1 MHWLARVFASAI
13 ARRIAYLLV
22 ALLLAWCGIDHA
34 QAQTYRC
41 QSSAQPRE
49 CSQGEAY
56 QEAWKY
62 ARDQAARANVGQ
74 TRPDR
79 YQACVDTAATSYAGY
94 FTGNASCGGGHQGI
108 RSFYYGTKCAQE
120 PSYTGTGPWS
130 SVGGNAR
137 SGSLGCRGG
146 CDGQWDRN
154 TDGTSTWTPLGNVCP
169 DDQEKNCQL
178 MGGGNYW
185 NPILKVCEPPQE
197 QCAGGKPANSLG
209 QCGPEPCPAGMIIQ
223 PDGTCKKKENEC
235 PAGNVRSPDG
245 KCLPGDGQCA
255 QGEVRGPDG
264 TCKKDR
270 DEDGEP
276 DPPGEGEPN
285 SFSGGDD
292 CNSPPSCSGDAIMCG
307 QARIQWRIDCNTRRN
322 TNIAGGSCSAMPVC
336 TGEKC
341 DAMEHTQMI
350 MQWRTACAVEKLAQG
365 TGGGGDGNGD
375 LAAIRDAL
383 TGTGGTVDPGASQP
397 GSGAWMPDTPD
408 GGGGVGQ
415 PDTSGYGWG
424 GGSCP
429 TPPAIEVMGSVIEF
443 NVQPLCNWLSLAS
456 YFVMGLAALGSLR
469 IVATRDA

>member
-1 MHWLARVFASAI
+1 MHWLARVFASAV
-13 ARRIAYLLV
+13 ARRIAYLFV
-22 ALLLAWCGIDHA
+22 ALILAWLGI
-34 QAQTYRC
+34 
-41 QSSAQPRE
+41 
-49 CSQGEAY
+49 
-56 QEAWKY
+56 
-62 ARDQAARANVGQ
+62 
-74 TRPDR
+74 
-79 YQACVDTAATSYAGY
+79 
-94 FTGNASCGGGHQGI
+94 GNASAQSFQSEGEAWSVCRSELAAYIAGRTAWEHQNVRCRVLGNVSAKRI
-108 RSFYYGTKCAQE
+108 RSDFDYRRKGSSDAWLSGFYREYTFKDGCSVAD
-120 PSYTGTGPWS
+120 SFTGTGPWS
-130 SVGGNAR
+130 SIGGSAR
-137 SGSLGCRGG
+137 TGSLGCHKG
-146 CDGQWDRN
+146 CDGQWDKN
-154 TDGTSTWTPLGNVCP
+154 VDSTYTWTSIGSVCP
-169 DDQEKNCQL
+169 EDPKNNCEH
-178 MGGGNYW
+178 MGGGYFW
-185 NPILKVCEPPQE
+185 NALLGICEPPNDK
-197 QCAGGKPANSLG
+197 CVDGKPPNSLG
-209 QCGPEPCPAGMIIQ
+209 QCGPEPCPSGMTLQ
-223 PDGTCKKKENEC
+223 ADGTCKKKDNEC
-235 PAGNVRSPDG
+235 PAGTVRSPDG
-245 KCLPGDGQCA
+245 KCLPGEGQCA
-255 QGEVRGPDG
+255 KGEVRGPDG

-276 DPPGEGEPN
+276 DPQGEDEPN

-292 CNSPPSCSGDAIMCG
+292 CGTPPSCSGDAIMCG

-322 TNIAGGSCSAMPVC
+322 TNIAGGHCSAMPVC

-415 PDTSGYGWG
+415 PDTAGYGWG

-429 TPPAIEVMGSVIEF
+429 APPAIEIMGSVIEF
-443 NVQPLCNWLSLAS
+443 DVTPLCNWLSLAS